1 MNNRINIEDF
11 RQIMHV
17 LTAAYPNS
25 KLIPDEFTFNLWYTR
40 LQDIPYL
47 TLKRAADNYIM
58 TNRYA
63 PTIADMRTYAQDM
76 DVAFDMLAAQAW
88 DQLLRALRMSYAP
101 ESEQVWNDLPEITK
115 QCVGGYATFRA
126 WGNNDTAS
134 LESVQRP
141 MFIKRFEVYQSRER
155 KELSVPEGLRKKP
168 LPSLS
173 GSEHKAIEVKP
184 VEQPKPTRQPSG
196 RSRADDLAELRK
208 RLMRGNNGT
217 AQETQV

>member
-101 ESEQVWNDLPEITK
+101 ESEQVWKELPEITK
-115 QCVGGYATFRA
+115 QCVGGYSTFRA
-126 WGNNDTAS
+126 WGNTDTAS

-141 MFIKRFEVYQSRER
+141 MFIKRYEVYQSRER

-168 LPSLS
+168 LPSIS
-173 GSEHKAIEVKP
+173 GSEHTAIEYKAEEHPKEPVK
-184 VEQPKPTRQPSG
+184 PSG

-208 RLMRGNNGT
+208 RLMRGKD
-217 AQETQV
+217 EDRSD

>member
-101 ESEQVWNDLPEITK
+101 ESEQVWKELPEITK
-115 QCVGGYATFRA
+115 QCVGGYSTFRA
-126 WGNNDTAS
+126 WGNTDTAS

-141 MFIKRFEVYQSRER
+141 MFIKRYEVYQSRER

-168 LPSLS
+168 LPSIS
-173 GSEHKAIEVKP
+173 GSEHTAIEYKAEEHVKEP
-184 VEQPKPTRQPSG
+184 AKPSG
-196 RSRADDLAELRK
+196 RSRADDLEELRK
-208 RLMRGNNGT
+208 RLMRGKD
-217 AQETQV
+217 EIH